1 MEAPPRLISVGEPGG
16 SDNASAVALTALGM
30 GVPSKIVTSANGVPF
45 ETFDHGAIDWKKL
58 METAHW
64 MVNCSSMVNLG
75 KSPAMAWSASMT
87 FAELEGCRNVMVVD
101 IPEDQGSISKTW
113 GLVIGKM
120 RQIHVLFFTSEA
132 MRAVSSLEG
141 MEEDGFLSSVRAK
154 TMVPIVCGITSGG
167 SSVSLS
173 HAMGS
178 FEVDITEHGTGIVW
192 LAGFL
197 KSLPYSGPG
206 ISGIRAASSW

>member
-1 MEAPPRLISVGEPGG
+1 
-16 SDNASAVALTALGM
+16 M
-30 GVPSKIVTSANGVPF
+30 GVPSIIVTSTHGEAF
-45 ETFDHGAIDWKKL
+45 ETFDHGAVDWRKL

-101 IPEDQGSISKTW
+101 MPDDQETISKTW

-132 MRAVSSLEG
+132 MKAVSSLENMG
-141 MEEDGFLSSVRAK
+141 GDDFLSQVRAK
-154 TMVPIVCGITSGG
+154 TMVPIVCGIISGG
-167 SSVSLS
+167 SAVSVS

-197 KSLPYSGPG
+197 KSLPYSGTG
-206 ISGIRAASSW
+206 ISGIRTASSW